1 VHVCAWDVSGVLL
14 ALQYVELLVVFARP
28 TTVSQLQVS
37 LVAPWVMEQS
47 PVWLVMVVALEC
59 SVRAPCYGR
68 R

>member
-1 VHVCAWDVSGVLL
+1 M

-28 TTVSQLQVS
+28 TMVLQLQVS
-37 LVAPWVMEQS
+37 LVALWVMEQS